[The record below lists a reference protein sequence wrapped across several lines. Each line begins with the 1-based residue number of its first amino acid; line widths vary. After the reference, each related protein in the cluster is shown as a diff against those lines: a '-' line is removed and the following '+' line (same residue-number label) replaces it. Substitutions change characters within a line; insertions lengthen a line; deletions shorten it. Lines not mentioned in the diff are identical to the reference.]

1 MEGTLKRKL
10 QPFLISLLLLAAAS
24 QTSSA
29 QAANAQI
36 TKAQLEISE
45 TFFSLAAAI
54 NSCGYDS
61 GMENSLPLRQA
72 VREAVKAAIAGSP
85 QAQQS
90 RNALCQFWNEHQQAG
105 TENDVTP
112 YLSLAL
118 ELGPPPAFSPTL
130 PEADLAPDAARV
142 LGVVSLLQKFYQ
154 AAGLH
159 AIWQKFQGQYQGLVL
174 RLHDPVSNVL
184 VDTDRY
190 LKLPFNN
197 YPGQRFVIFLEPL
210 FSPTQVDSRNYGTN
224 YFMVVSP
231 DREGRVRFPEIRHT
245 YLHFVLDPMALTHAQ
260 GLNDLQPIQQ
270 ELRKAPMAAPFKDDI
285 SLLVNEC
292 LIRAIE
298 ARLTFP
304 RSNEAARNASVTRS
318 VQEGF
323 VLTRSFYEELAGFE
337 KESVGLK
344 DAYGDLLHGI
354 SLERERKRAREVNFL
369 SEASPEVVTA
379 LQAVP
384 DEDHQLDVAEQKL
397 GVGDREGAAKIASQ
411 VLQHN
416 HGGDQPGHAAFILAR
431 IASLS
436 GKMEE
441 ARTGFE
447 QTVATVHDPRI
458 LAWSHIYL
466 GRIYDIQLNRGL
478 AVEHYQAALAAGD
491 PSADTRKAAEVGLT
505 NPYQARGPAKQ

>member
-24 QTSSA
+24 QKSSA
-29 QAANAQI
+29 QFANTHT
-36 TKAQLEISE
+36 TKAQLEFSE

-61 GMENSLPLRQA
+61 GLESSLPLREA
-72 VREAVKAAIAGSP
+72 VREDVKAAIARSP
-85 QAQQS
+85 QAQQT
-90 RNALCQFWNEHQQAG
+90 RNALCQFWNEHQQPG

-118 ELGPPPAFSPTL
+118 ELGPPPAFSPSL

-154 AAGLH
+154 AAGIH
-159 AIWQKFQGQYQGLVL
+159 AIWQKFQGQYQALVL

-184 VDTDRY
+184 VTTDLY

-197 YPGQRFVIFLEPL
+197 YPGQRFVIYLEPL
-210 FSPTQVDSRNYGTN
+210 FSPSQVDSRNYGTN

-231 DREGRVRFPEIRHT
+231 DREGHVRFPEIRHT

-260 GLNDLQPIQQ
+260 SLNNLQPIQQ
-270 ELRKAPMAAPFKDDI
+270 ELRKAPMAQAFKDDI

-304 RSNEAARNASVTRS
+304 KSNEAARAESVNRS

-354 SLERERKRAREVNFL
+354 SLERERKRAREVTFL

-384 DEDHQLDVAEQKL
+384 DEEHQLDVAEQKL
-397 GVGDREGAAKIASQ
+397 AVGDREGAAKIATQ
-411 VLQHN
+411 VLQNN
-416 HGGDQPGHAAFILAR
+416 HGGDQPGHAVFILAR
-431 IASLS
+431 IATMS

-441 ARTGFE
+441 ARTRFE
-447 QTVATVHDPRI
+447 QTVATIHDARM

-491 PSADTRKAAEVGLT
+491 PSADTRRAAEKGLT